1 MARVLV
7 ADDDAS
13 LRGLISAVLDLD
25 GHVVEAVATE
35 SEAVLL
41 HDSAKP
47 DLLILDVHMG
57 HGGAQEI
64 LERIDAHEPG
74 VQCPVIV
81 VTGDG
86 DYEHTHPRIASVV
99 SKPFNM
105 DDLRQ
110 AVSSALLRP

>member
-13 LRGLISAVLDLD
+13 LRGLISAMLELD
-25 GHVVEAVATE
+25 GHDVEAVATE

-41 HDSAKP
+41 HDSARP
-47 DLLILDVHMG
+47 DVLVLDVNMSR
-57 HGGAQEI
+57 GGAREI

-74 VQCPVIV
+74 VSCPVIV
-81 VTGDG
+81 VTGDRG
-86 DYEHTHPRIASVV
+86 YEHTHPRLTKVLT
-99 SKPFNM
+99 KPFNM